1 MSKAIV
7 RIKTI
12 AKKEVVEFAR
22 DWRTIVA
29 IIIIPI
35 LMFPILFVLF
45 PLLLESEAS
54 ELDQMVVDIEI
65 QGDNDAFLFE
75 QFNKSTTNLY
85 LSNASLSEDI
95 SLPGLDLDR
104 VRNMEVD
111 AILRLNYSEEIW
123 YYSIIYMSTSE
134 SSMEANSRIQ
144 DALQLWERNPNR
156 RNYFSIWNRCGNYT
170 RSITL

>member
-65 QGDNDAFLFE
+65 QGDNDVFLFE
-75 QFNKSTTNLY
+75 QFNKSTTNSVSYTHLT
-85 LSNASLSEDI
+85 
-95 SLPGLDLDR
+95 LPT
-104 VRNMEVD
+104 
-111 AILRLNYSEEIW
+111 ILRV
-123 YYSIIYMSTSE
+123 
-134 SSMEANSRIQ
+134 
-144 DALQLWERNPNR
+144 
-156 RNYFSIWNRCGNYT
+156 
-170 RSITL
+170 

>member
-35 LMFPILFVLF
+35 LMFPILFVIF

-75 QFNKSTTNLY
+75 QFNKSTTKLY
-85 LSNASLSEDI
+85 LSNVSLSEDI

-134 SSMEANSRIQ
+134 SSMG
-144 DALQLWERNPNR
+144 LTW
-156 RNYFSIWNRCGNYT
+156 
-170 RSITL
+170 

>member
-65 QGDNDAFLFE
+65 QGDNDVFLFE

-85 LSNASLSEDI
+85 ISNVSLSEDI
-95 SLPGLDLDR
+95 SSPGFDLDR

-111 AILRLNYSEEIW
+111 AILRLNYSEDIW

-134 SSMEANSRIQ
+134 SSDGSE
-144 DALQLWERNPNR
+144 
-156 RNYFSIWNRCGNYT
+156 
-170 RSITL
+170 